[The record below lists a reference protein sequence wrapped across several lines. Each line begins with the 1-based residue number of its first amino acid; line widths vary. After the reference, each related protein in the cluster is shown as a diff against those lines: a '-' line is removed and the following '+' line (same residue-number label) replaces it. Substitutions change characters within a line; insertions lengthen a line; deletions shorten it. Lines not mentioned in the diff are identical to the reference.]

1 VNEAAK
7 PKQPAPAPASS
18 SKTASGAAAG
28 AGSSSAGKG
37 GASDGTGRK
46 RKHGDSREGVAEGGE
61 DGGAGT
67 LKLNVPF
74 QLKKILVDD
83 WEFVSMAPKRYMPA
97 LPVPEPGKSAAQI
110 CEAYLAHLRGEE
122 VDLRPITKKVRPS
135 EHNQIESSSSAAA
148 SADLIKKSGSGLANS
163 SASYSSSSSSSL
175 TSRAVSERDYRIA
188 KEMVDSL
195 KAYFDKSFPVF
206 LLYRYERLHFDSWWR
221 ERREALGA
229 RPYSE
234 ICCGEHFLRL
244 FAKLP
249 ELLSHAQVTAAEL
262 DVIIQVLGDF
272 LKWMAKHHKALF
284 SIEHYYAA
292 HPEYVAA
299 YEAASKKG
307 SALQKLSYDKVFI
320 HGVTPTDPLHRS

>member
-1 VNEAAK
+1 
-7 PKQPAPAPASS
+7 
-18 SKTASGAAAG
+18 
-28 AGSSSAGKG
+28 
-37 GASDGTGRK
+37 
-46 RKHGDSREGVAEGGE
+46 
-61 DGGAGT
+61 
-67 LKLNVPF
+67 
-74 QLKKILVDD
+74 
-83 WEFVSMAPKRYMPA
+83 MAPKRYLPA

-110 CEAYLAHLRGEE
+110 CDAYLAHLRGEE

-135 EHNQIESSSSAAA
+135 EHQQLESTSSSAAA
-148 SADLIKKSGSGLANS
+148 VTDSSKKSAVAVS
-163 SASYSSSSSSSL
+163 SSPSSSSSSSSSSST
-175 TSRAVSERDYRIA
+175 TSRAVSERDYRVA
-188 KEMVDSL
+188 KEMIDSL

-221 ERREALGA
+221 ERREAIGA

-234 ICCGEHFLRL
+234 ICSGEHFLRL

-262 DVIIQVLGDF
+262 DVIVQVLGDF

-292 HPEYVAA
+292 HPEYVSA

-307 SALQKLSYDKVFI
+307 SALQKLSYDKVLI
-320 HGVTPTDPLHRS
+320 QGVTPTDPLHRA